1 MNWSKIK
8 QAKFLQSSLV
18 KNSAW
23 GILSNI
29 LQILFICAFFAIVA
43 RRYSSA
49 EFARFLVSTSVY
61 QIVAAF
67 SSMGLG
73 QWFIRQYVLEDNKLT
88 FTGKFLKTQIGLGL
102 LFYIVNLIFA
112 FIVYSDVQIRLLC
125 IILGTNIVF
134 DNLINAIRSLN
145 IAENRQRKTAA
156 ILVIDGFLKLV
167 SGCLLFV
174 HPFSVVIL
182 SVIMI
187 IARVL
192 TLGLFIKLGS
202 SNNINF
208 RFLWK
213 AKISIDDLKLLIIKN
228 WQFIIIG
235 SISIIYWKMGNII
248 ISKTLALSSVADY
261 EIAFRLFSVLLILPI
276 VGSSTIYPQ
285 FIKHFNEGNHLA
297 LSRLYRTVFFIYT
310 LFAIVSYLF
319 IYSFSGWIL
328 PLAFGKGYPGSVLC
342 TQQMFLTFLVLPTVL
357 LQANLIVAIG
367 LEKLDMWFNIIS
379 LVVNVAGCF
388 IGLYFIRE
396 LSIINYSVFFSF
408 LVFHIL
414 QDVLLIRKK
423 ITTIKHC
430 LVFYIPM
437 ALIVLAYR
445 YLAINTNPVALFILF
460 SIALF
465 FIAASVLL
473 LQKRNFSF
481 NFLTL
486 KKPTV

>member
-8 QAKFLQSSLV
+8 QIKLLQSSLV

-23 GILSNI
+23 GIASNI

-43 RRYSSA
+43 RKYSSG

-73 QWFIRQYVLEDNKLT
+73 QWFIRQYVLEEDKLT

-112 FIVYSDVQIRLLC
+112 FVVYSDVQIRLLC
-125 IILGTNIVF
+125 IILGTNIIF

-145 IAENRQRKTAA
+145 IAENQQRKTAA

-167 SGCLLFV
+167 SGCLLLI

-187 IARVL
+187 VARVL

-202 SNNINF
+202 SNSINLK
-208 RFLWK
+208 FLWK

-261 EIAFRLFSVLLILPI
+261 EIAFRIFSVLLILPI
-276 VGSSTIYPQ
+276 VASSTIYPQ
-285 FIKHFNEGNHLA
+285 FIKHFNNGNHAALA
-297 LSRLYRTVFFIYT
+297 RLYRTVFFIYT
-310 LFAIVSYLF
+310 IFAIVSYTF
-319 IYSFSGWIL
+319 VYSFSGWIL

-342 TQQMFLTFLVLPTVL
+342 TQQMFLTFLILPTVL

-379 LVVNVAGCF
+379 LIVNVIGCF
-388 IGLYFIRE
+388 AGLYFVRE
-396 LSIINYSVFFSF
+396 LSVINYSVFFSF

-423 ITTIKHC
+423 ITTVMHC
-430 LVFYIPM
+430 LVFYI
-437 ALIVLAYR
+437 ALLLVVAS
-445 YLAINTNPVALFILF
+445 YLHFSVSTNPVTLFILF
-460 SIALF
+460 SIGLF
-465 FIAASVLL
+465 LIAAFILI
-473 LQKRNFSF
+473 LQKRNSPF
-481 NFLTL
+481 NLLPL
-486 KKPTV
+486 KKTTN